1 MINFNQIQNITAS
14 QAKSKLDNGAI
25 LVDVREPDE
34 LDSLAYDTPNQINI
48 PLSEFVDRF
57 SEISKDQSIILACQ
71 SGNRSYQALG
81 FLINQGYSYENIAN
95 LNGGVMGWIQAGLPF
110 QTNRKAAGL

>member
-1 MINFNQIQNITAS
+1 MINFNQIQNISAS
-14 QAKSKLDNGAI
+14 LAKTQLDNGAL

-34 LDSLAYDTPNQINI
+34 LDSLAYDTPSQINI
-48 PLSEFVDRF
+48 PLSEFVNRF

-81 FLINQGYSYENIAN
+81 FLLNQGYSYENVSN

-110 QTNRKAAGL
+110 KTNRKAANL